1 MVTVTWR
8 CEECLMLQK
17 LPLDVSSGQE
27 PDLEALK
34 EQWKQGGTNISC
46 MCGGNCE
53 PIKIVVTD

>member
-17 LPLDVSSGQE
+17 LPFDMTSGAE

-34 EQWKQGGTNISC
+34 AQWKQGATDVTC

-53 PIKIVVTD
+53 PIKIVVAN